1 MCQVLVY
8 LSVDRIKEEMM
19 MVTVNLSVLKAGEQ
33 DLMVN
38 VCQPAIL
45 VSVEIMAIARYYD

>member
-19 MVTVNLSVLKAGEQ
+19 MVTVNLSVLKAEEQ
-33 DLMVN
+33 DLMAN

-45 VSVEIMAIARYYD
+45 VSVEIMEIAR